1 MLRNAI
7 LPIVTILGLSVPAL
21 LAGNLIAESVF
32 NYPGIGLLFWTSA
45 STRDYPTLM
54 ALTLVIAILTVLGSL
69 MADIA
74 YSLIDHR
81 IQFA

>member
-1 MLRNAI
+1 
-7 LPIVTILGLSVPAL
+7 
-21 LAGNLIAESVF
+21 
-32 NYPGIGLLFWTSA
+32 
-45 STRDYPTLM
+45 M